1 MMSWPRLRRAAV
13 RVPLFWRISGVN
25 AVLLVAAAVGLAVS
39 PATVSSELLLRE
51 LVVLG
56 IGVLL
61 VLTLNTVLVSHT
73 LDPLERLTRFMRRV
87 DLLQPG
93 QRLPVAGGGPE
104 VEALTAA
111 FNAMLDRLEAE
122 RRESG
127 RRAIEAQEQERR
139 RLALELHDEV
149 GQTLAGVVLGLDGL
163 ARDMPADVRRRVHRM
178 QDLVRD
184 GAEQVRDLARGLRP
198 ESLEAFG
205 LRAALV
211 GLLGGVAETSGLRVR
226 RRIDAGLP
234 ALAPEAELVVYR
246 VAQESLANAIRHG
259 EATTIDFSVE
269 ERDRTVELR
278 VRDDGRGIDPGAL
291 TSPRGLRGMRERA
304 VSVGGALD
312 VGPVGPHGTEVRL
325 RVPTRMSEL

>member
-1 MMSWPRLRRAAV
+1 MTWPRWRQAAHDL
-13 RVPLFWRISGVN
+13 PLFWRISCVN
-25 AVLLVAAAVGLAVS
+25 AILLVAAAVGLAAS

-51 LVVLG
+51 LLVLAIGVVL
-56 IGVLL
+56 VLA
-61 VLTLNTVLVSHT
+61 LNTVLVRHT

-104 VEALTAA
+104 VEELTAA
-111 FNAMLDRLEAE
+111 FNAMLARLEAE

-163 ARDMPADVRRRVHRM
+163 ARDVPGDVRGRVHRM
-178 QDLVRD
+178 QGMVRQ

-211 GLLGGVAETSGLRVR
+211 GLLSDVADTSGLRVR
-226 RRIDAGLP
+226 RRIDPGLP
-234 ALAPEAELVVYR
+234 VLAPEAELVVYR
-246 VAQESLANAIRHG
+246 VAQESLANAIRHAD
-259 EATTIDFSVE
+259 ATTIDVAVE
-269 ERDRTVELR
+269 ERDGAVELR
-278 VRDDGRGIDPGAL
+278 VRDDGRGIDPGSL
-291 TSPRGLRGMRERA
+291 GSTRGLRGMRERA
-304 VSVGGALD
+304 VAIDGALD
-312 VGPVGPHGTEVRL
+312 VRPIDPHGTEVRL
-325 RVPTRMSEL
+325 RVPTRMGEP